1 MRETDIDRLRR
12 HIDEIDA
19 RIVDLLAERTRRR
32 EQIQILKQLAG
43 LPPHSP
49 DRENAILE
57 QLLARARSR
66 GLDTALVNDLF
77 ARILSGSPVNAAD
90 RSHSRETVA

>member
-57 QLLARARSR
+57 QLLARARSQ
-66 GLDTALVNDLF
+66 GLDTTLVGDLF
-77 ARILSGSPVNAAD
+77 ARILAGPRDSALQ
-90 RSHSRETVA
+90 RSYPHETVA